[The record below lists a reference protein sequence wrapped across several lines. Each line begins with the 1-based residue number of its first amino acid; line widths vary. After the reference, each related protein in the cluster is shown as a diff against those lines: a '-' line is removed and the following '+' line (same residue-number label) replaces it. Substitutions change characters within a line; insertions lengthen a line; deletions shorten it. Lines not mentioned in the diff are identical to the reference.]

1 MPKNFPPFTLHV
13 MRALAVVEDKH
24 ASMLEN
30 SIAAL
35 YKGMWVSN
43 KSIHEPAVFGA
54 ILSEVLG
61 EERAKEVVEDRQL
74 LMEKSQST
82 KPEAKAKLQKNTDMA
97 FEEGAFGLPWFVAT
111 NAQGEVDRFWGF
123 DHMGLM
129 VEHLGLDGGDLKEL
143 RAML

>member
-1 MPKNFPPFTLHV
+1 MPKDFPPFTLHV

-35 YKGMWVSN
+35 YKGMWVDN

-61 EERAKEVVEDRQL
+61 EEKARRVVED
-74 LMEKSQST
+74 ST